1 MGWELFGWS
10 FTVLRSNKRLMLFPI
25 FSAAAALMALGLCL
39 PAWQVPLGEA
49 AHQMSPR
56 DLWWLVPVWFVT
68 SFVTVFFNC
77 ALAAC
82 AQAQFSGEEPTLRY
96 GLRKAAG
103 RFLPILGWAMLS
115 ATVGLVLNAI
125 GRRAS
130 WAGKLALWLLGFAW
144 GMATYLVLPVL
155 IAERRGAM
163 ESVRRSAQ
171 LVRETW
177 GDQLVAE
184 IRFGWR
190 GLVFFLP
197 CLVVGVLGAN
207 GYPVLLPV
215 AVAGFILAVAA
226 LSAAR
231 GVFEVALYRY
241 AAQGELPAGWSAA
254 MLPGIFPARRPLSI

>member
-10 FTVLRSNKRLMLFPI
+10 FTVLRRNKRLMLFPI

-39 PAWQVPLGEA
+39 PAWEGGGR
-49 AHQMSPR
+49 QMSPR
-56 DLWWLVPVWFVT
+56 DLWWLAPVWLAA
-68 SFVTVFFNC
+68 SFAMVFFNC

-82 AQAQFSGEEPTLRY
+82 AQAQFSGEQPTLRY
-96 GLRKAAG
+96 GLQQAAS
-103 RFLPILGWAMLS
+103 RVLPILGWAVLS
-115 ATVGLVLNAI
+115 ATVGLVLQAV

-130 WAGKLALWLLGFAW
+130 WAGKLALWLFGFAW

-155 IAERRGAM
+155 IAERRGAI

-190 GLVFFLP
+190 GLVLFLP
-197 CLVVGVLGAN
+197 CVVVGVLGAN
-207 GYPVLLPV
+207 GYPLLLPV
-215 AVAGFILAVAA
+215 AVAGFVVAASA

-241 AAQGELPAGWSAA
+241 AAVGELPAGWDAA
-254 MLPGIFPARRPLSI
+254 ALPGIFRTDRILPI

>member
-10 FTVLRSNKRLMLFPI
+10 FAVLRRNKRLMLFPL
-25 FSAAAALMALGLCL
+25 FSTAAALIALGLCL
-39 PAWQVPLGEA
+39 GGWQVSVPDVVRQVSPRNFLWLAPAWFLTNF
-49 AHQMSPR
+49 
-56 DLWWLVPVWFVT
+56 LI
-68 SFVTVFFNC
+68 VFFNC

-82 AQAQFSGEEPTLRY
+82 AQAQFSGEQPTLRY
-96 GLRKAAG
+96 GLRQAAS
-103 RFLPILGWAMLS
+103 RVAPILGWSLLS

-125 GRRAS
+125 ERRAS
-130 WAGKLALWLLGFAW
+130 WAGKLALWLFGFAW
-144 GMATYLVLPVL
+144 EMATYLVLPVL
-155 IAERRGAM
+155 IAERRGPI
-163 ESVRRSAQ
+163 ESIRRSAQ

-197 CLVVGVLGAN
+197 CLIVGVLGAN

-215 AVAGFILAVAA
+215 AVAGFILAMAA

-241 AAQGELPAGWSAA
+241 AAGGELPAGWSPA
-254 MLPGIFPARRPLSI
+254 MLPGIFPPRQLNG